1 MKENSTITL
10 RIIDGIDQGRSFESL
25 TLPVGIGREAQNTIQ
40 LRDEKVS
47 RYHCRIF
54 EEEGEILLADLE
66 STNGT
71 LLNGQPVSVQRV
83 FPGHLIALGQTL
95 IIVGS
100 RKEIAQRLACLDDLS
115 MEDAALRM
123 LAAGNRPEFLPE
135 SVVSEMELY
144 SYDAADVLRRLHGI
158 QPPELPKGMSAPQT
172 AQLMEILLYLRLRMK
187 LLIENAR
194 QNEITDRVS
203 LEPRDWQ
210 GFLDLFSRIS
220 DYGLGLTSR
229 EE

>member
-71 LLNGQPVSVQRV
+71 LLNGQPVSVQRI

-100 RKEIAQRLACLDDLS
+100 RKEIAQRLASLDDLS

-123 LAAGNRPEFLPE
+123 LVAGNRPEFLPE

-144 SYDAADVLRRLHGI
+144 SYDAADALRRLHGI
-158 QPPELPKGMSAPQT
+158 QPPELPKGMSAAQT

-203 LEPRDWQ
+203 LEPKDWQ
-210 GFLDLFSRIS
+210 SFLDLFTRIS

>member
-1 MKENSTITL
+1 MKENLSITL
-10 RIIDGIDQGRSFESL
+10 RIIDGIDRGRTFESL
-25 TLPVGIGREAQNTIQ
+25 ALPVKIGREAQNTIQ

-54 EEEGEILLADLE
+54 EEEGELLLADLE

-71 LLNGQPVSVQRV
+71 LLNGQPVSVQRL

-100 RKEIAQRLACLDDLS
+100 RQEIAQRLADLDDLS
-115 MEDAALRM
+115 MKDAALRL

-135 SVVSEMELY
+135 SVVEEMEFY
-144 SYDAADVLRRLHGI
+144 SYDAADALRRLHGI
-158 QPPELPKGMSAPQT
+158 QPPELPKGMNAVQT
-172 AQLMEILLYLRLRMK
+172 AQLMEVFLYLQLRMK

-194 QNEITDRVS
+194 QNEMTERVS
-203 LEPRDWQ
+203 LAPKDWQ
-210 GFLDLFSRIS
+210 GFLDLFSRVS
-220 DYGLGLTSR
+220 DYCSDMTQRGK
-229 EE
+229 

>member
-144 SYDAADVLRRLHGI
+144 SYDAADALRRLHGI

>member
-1 MKENSTITL
+1 MKENLTITL
-10 RIIDGIDQGRSFESL
+10 RIIDGIDQGRAFESL

-71 LLNGQPVSVQRV
+71 LLNGQPVSVQRI

-123 LAAGNRPEFLPE
+123 LVAGNRPEFLPE

-144 SYDAADVLRRLHGI
+144 SYDAADALRRLHGI
-158 QPPELPKGMSAPQT
+158 QPPELPKGMNAAQT

-203 LEPRDWQ
+203 LEPKDWQ
-210 GFLDLFSRIS
+210 CFLDLFTRIS

>member
-123 LAAGNRPEFLPE
+123 LAAGNHPEFLPE

-144 SYDAADVLRRLHGI
+144 SYDAADALRRLHVI

-203 LEPRDWQ
+203 FEPKDWQ

>member
-10 RIIDGIDQGRSFESL
+10 RIIDGIDQGRYFESL

-123 LAAGNRPEFLPE
+123 LAAGNHPEFLPE

-144 SYDAADVLRRLHGI
+144 SYDAADALRRLHGI